1 MNNLLN
7 VWRSD
12 FQCFWFFYR
21 NIPLFYFYFFLSP
34 FSAREKGEGLALE
47 RSTWPTYNLN
57 LIISISFTAL
67 VCSSCSLAEI
77 TWFSGARSLFP
88 LFARDTAPQ
97 YLSKLRAL
105 YHGVGH
111 AVRATLYCML
121 SKQSASTEFWG
132 GLPLVRSGQLDLL
145 ND

>member
-1 MNNLLN
+1 MFDVVIFSVFGSFIVTFL
-7 VWRSD
+7 
-12 FQCFWFFYR
+12 
-21 NIPLFYFYFFLSP
+21 YFIFIFFFLRSP
-34 FSAREKGEGLALE
+34 LEREKGEGLALE
-47 RSTWPTYNLN
+47 LSTWPTYNLN

-67 VCSSCSLAEI
+67 LCSSCSLAEI

-111 AVRATLYCML
+111 AVRRHTTVCCRNKALV
-121 SKQSASTEFWG
+121 QSSEGAYHLLEAAS
-132 GLPLVRSGQLDLL
+132 
-145 ND
+145 